1 MVVTEKR
8 DFSTGS
14 VIGNIVRL
22 AVPMTM
28 AQLINVLYNVVD
40 RIYIGRWGENASDAL
55 TGLGICL
62 PVITAIMAFAN
73 LISSGGA
80 PLFSIA
86 RGKGDKE
93 ETEKLLGN
101 SFALLLIMGIALT
114 VIIYMIKTPVL
125 MLLGAS
131 EATLPYAES
140 YLSVYIIG
148 TVFVMLSL
156 GLNSFINAQ
165 GFGKTGM
172 TTVIIGAGLNII
184 LDPLFIFTFDMGVT
198 GAAVATVISQFVAA
212 MWTFLFLISR
222 RSEVKIKIKA
232 MRIEAG
238 RAIRIMTLGVS
249 GFIMAATNSAV
260 SMVCNSVLSVYGG
273 DTYIAVMTIINS
285 VREVI
290 SMPVMGIT
298 NSVQPVIGF
307 NYGAGL
313 MKRVKEGIRDSA
325 VILVIYTALMWIFA
339 IIFARQFMSL
349 FTQDSAIIEAGIRPM
364 HIYYFG
370 FVFMALQFSGQSSFV
385 GLGYAKQS
393 VFFSIFRKVIIVI
406 PLTLILPHFLDV
418 DGVFMAEPIS
428 NVIGGTASFLT
439 MYFTVYRRL

>member
-1 MVVTEKR
+1 MNNR
-8 DFSTGS
+8 DFSKGS
-14 VIGNIVRL
+14 MLSNIIRL
-22 AVPMTM
+22 AVPMTL
-28 AQLINVLYNVVD
+28 AQLINILYNIID

-62 PVITAIMAFAN
+62 PVITAVMAFAG

-86 RGKGDKE
+86 RGKGDEE

-101 SFALLLIMGIALT
+101 SFALLLIIGIALT
-114 VIIYMIKTPVL
+114 VIIYITQRPVL

-131 EATLPYAES
+131 EATLPYAQS
-140 YLSVYIIG
+140 YLSVYSMG

-172 TTVIIGAGLNII
+172 ATVLIGAILNII
-184 LDPLFIFTFDMGVT
+184 LDPIFIFTLDMGIT
-198 GAAVATVISQFVAA
+198 GAALATVISQLVAA
-212 MWTFLFLISR
+212 LWTLAFLLGNR
-222 RSEVKIKIKA
+222 TAVKIRLRA
-232 MRIEAG
+232 MRLELK
-238 RAIRIMTLGVS
+238 RVLRIFSLGTS

-260 SMVCNSVLSVYGG
+260 SMVCNKMLSIHGG
-273 DTYIAVMTIINS
+273 DTYVAIMTIINS
-285 VREVI
+285 VREII

-298 NSVQPVIGF
+298 NSTQPVIGF

-313 MKRVKEGIRDSA
+313 MERVKEGIRKSA
-325 VILVIYTALMWIFA
+325 VILIAYTALMWIVV
-339 IIFARQFMSL
+339 IVFAREFMGL
-349 FTQDSAIIEAGIRPM
+349 FTADTAIIEAGIRPM

-370 FVFMALQFSGQSSFV
+370 FVFMALQFCGQSSFV

-406 PLTLILPHFLDV
+406 PLSVILPMFMGV
-418 DGVFMAEPIS
+418 EGVFLAEPIS
-428 NVIGGTASFLT
+428 NIIGGSASFFT